1 MFEEVAGGNYL
12 YPLLLGLANIINIAF
27 NIYMWLI
34 IIRAL
39 LSWVNPSP
47 YNRLVRF
54 IYRAT
59 EPVLAPLRRLAP
71 LRGLG
76 IDISPILAI
85 AAIMLFQ
92 NLLLSLMSQI
102 FVLLK

>member
-1 MFEEVAGGNYL
+1 MFEEVTGGNYL
-12 YPLLLGLANIINIAF
+12 YPVLLGLAYIINIAF
-27 NIYMWLI
+27 DIYVWLI

-39 LSWVNPSP
+39 LSWVNPNP

-85 AAIMLFQ
+85 AAIMLLQ
-92 NLLLSLMSQI
+92 NLMLSLLRQL
-102 FVLLK
+102 FVVIK

>member
-1 MFEEVAGGNYL
+1 MIEEASGGNYL
-12 YPLLLGLANIINIAF
+12 YPLLLGLASIINIAL

-39 LSWVNPSP
+39 LSWVNPDP

-59 EPVLAPLRRLAP
+59 EPALAPLRRLAL

-85 AAIMLFQ
+85 AAIMLLQ
-92 NLLLSLMSQI
+92 NLMISLLQQL
-102 FVLLK
+102 FVLPK